1 METKLDTVTVKTEEV
16 EDRVGAIEVKMMENN
31 RAENKIGKGN
41 SQIMREDL
49 EGLFEKIIPENFLNV
64 GKETGIK
71 VQEAQRTPCTIN
83 KNNLTPRYIIVKLA
97 KYKDKEKILKAA
109 RDKQSLTCKD
119 RHIRLVADL
128 PTETWQAR
136 REWQEIFNV
145 MNRKNMQPRI
155 LYPISLLF
163 RIEE

>member
-1 METKLDTVTVKTEEV
+1 
-16 EDRVGAIEVKMMENN
+16 
-31 RAENKIGKGN
+31 
-41 SQIMREDL
+41 MREDL
-49 EGLFEKIIPENFLNV
+49 ESLFEQIIPENFPNV

-71 VQEAQRTPCTIN
+71 VQEAQRTPFKIN
-83 KNNLTPRYIIVKLA
+83 KNNLTARHIIVKLA

-136 REWQEIFNV
+136 REWQEIFKLL
-145 MNRKNMQPRI
+145 NRKKYAAKNPLSSKAVIQSRRRDKSFPRQTKTKGVHDH
-155 LYPISLLF
+155 
-163 RIEE
+163 